1 MCHTITAAGR
11 ELLRARGLV
20 AAPGEGEEPGQPT
33 ETAAHQRASRSF
45 AERQLR
51 DARRDVHAAGWAL
64 ALAAAIGRSK
74 TDIRATGDA
83 CALTPPPAGANRAV
97 LAPADLRVPGGRTAH
112 DFLTTNASGER
123 LEVERFETIRPHVV
137 VEVASGE
144 QRVDM
149 IAEFDDRVGNEA
161 AARKLERYEHFLAG
175 WALHT
180 RRYGARA
187 QATPIVVFVCRDRPH
202 ARRSAE
208 VADAS
213 LRACRAYAG
222 EYPRE
227 WQYPARERMRF
238 VAERDLHEGLL
249 GAYGVPALPP
259 HVRASAHG
267 DDPRLLAPRA
277 LACSLLDLETS
288 AAASNGS
295 N

>member
-1 MCHTITAAGR
+1 MVC
-11 ELLRARGLV
+11 
-20 AAPGEGEEPGQPT
+20 
-33 ETAAHQRASRSF
+33 
-45 AERQLR
+45 
-51 DARRDVHAAGWAL
+51 
-64 ALAAAIGRSK
+64 
-74 TDIRATGDA
+74 
-83 CALTPPPAGANRAV
+83 
-97 LAPADLRVPGGRTAH
+97 
-112 DFLTTNASGER
+112 
-123 LEVERFETIRPHVV
+123 
-137 VEVASGE
+137 
-144 QRVDM
+144 
-149 IAEFDDRVGNEA
+149 
-161 AARKLERYEHFLAG
+161 
-175 WALHT
+175 
-180 RRYGARA
+180 
-187 QATPIVVFVCRDRPH
+187 FVCRDRPH

-288 AAASNGS
+288 AAAPIKPTPISQTPPAIRYMLGS
-295 N
+295 ARRRTTPLSGDVPNFLPPVLIGVAGLVTRTR